1 MIGAPALSAWWVEAR
16 LLAGVGWA
24 GRLGGWCDPARTLEP
39 AGGWRADP
47 RLGGRLGGRAFC
59 PGPGLLPVVLTSL
72 GTRKDKL
79 RFPLFCV
86 WFYCFVFALR
96 PRWTAQARRV
106 SVALGLPCASPR
118 RPLGGARAAP
128 GITFSKR
135 RGRCFLKFEFCL
147 PPHLL
152 SDSESPELGPQT
164 PGEGLSAPCP
174 AHSKLQTRVGTSW
187 AGAKDPSSEACG
199 PLTPALKE

>member
-1 MIGAPALSAWWVEAR
+1 MGPSVCPSVKWVCWAAPAVVSSVFWPCRGVKVKMSFLCSDVGRGDDLGPSSQRWWVEAR

-39 AGGWRADP
+39 TGGWRADP

-118 RPLGGARAAP
+118 RPLGGARAAR

-135 RGRCFLKFEFCL
+135 RGRCFLKF
-147 PPHLL
+147 
-152 SDSESPELGPQT
+152 
-164 PGEGLSAPCP
+164 
-174 AHSKLQTRVGTSW
+174 
-187 AGAKDPSSEACG
+187 
-199 PLTPALKE
+199 